1 MAYIY
6 DYPSLTQYVYVNG
19 VLDVTGSPK
28 GPYQGTTGNLTIGTN
43 GVGYPYNYW
52 DGCIDQVSY
61 FANSK
66 K

>member
-1 MAYIY
+1 MAYVY
-6 DYPSLTQYVYVNG
+6 DYPTRTQLVYVNG
-19 VLDVTGSPK
+19 VLDVTGSGK

-43 GVGYPYNYW
+43 GVNYPNNYW

-61 FANSK
+61 FANAK